1 MFRVNNKDSRM
12 TAMGPNNLVSFMNV
26 TNLVSDPRYAAA
38 GSAST
43 L

>member
-1 MFRVNNKDSRM
+1 MS
-12 TAMGPNNLVSFMNV
+12 GPNLGSGMNVVSFRDV

-38 GSAST
+38 GSRGT